1 MMKNKG
7 VSFNVGN
14 DEDKELLDFAE
25 RTYSNFSGQMKEWIR
40 KDKQNREN
48 ATLRR
53 NEGGGIRINVG

>member
-14 DEDKELLDFAE
+14 DEDKELLEFAE
-25 RTYSNFSGQMKEWIR
+25 STYSNFSGQMKEWIR
-40 KDKQNREN
+40 KDKQKREN